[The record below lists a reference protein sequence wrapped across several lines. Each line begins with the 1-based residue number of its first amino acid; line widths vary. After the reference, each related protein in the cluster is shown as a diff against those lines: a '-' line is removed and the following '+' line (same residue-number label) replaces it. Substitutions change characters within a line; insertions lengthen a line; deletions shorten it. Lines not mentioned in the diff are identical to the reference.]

1 MPLYPNIENEI
12 RAHMS
17 RIAEGERVKP
27 IAVGRL
33 TDDQHQ
39 AISRL
44 RFSVGLPGLDD
55 PEILLLGRHIHQSR
69 IVKDHYRLDDVL
81 CQIRSSLAETSV
93 VHGSSKMT
101 VVKSTVP
108 RADGYGSM
116 VRDEAVLELLARKPK
131 AELFSVIPKGDIP
144 PAKRAQDGTQIST
157 QKNGEQKKERPLES
171 GLEA

>member
-1 MPLYPNIENEI
+1 MPLYPNIDNEI

-44 RFSVGLPGLDD
+44 RLSVGLPGLDD

-69 IVKDHYRLDDVL
+69 VVKDQYQLDDVL

-144 PAKRAQDGTQIST
+144 PAKRTQNRT
-157 QKNGEQKKERPLES
+157 QTRPQITGDQKKERPLES